1 MLTLDEIIK
10 GEEAIA
16 EACEEQ
22 ASMCD
27 LDDLY
32 ARNVAFEN
40 SKCAERHRQIVE
52 WLKELK
58 RLREK
63 DTNVILDNIKEEVK
77 TKIEQD
83 EFARSVFRHE
93 EKDNAKAEQCTG
105 RIMAYNNV
113 IKLIDRK
120 KVNGENDG

>member
-1 MLTLDEIIK
+1 MLSLDEVIR
-10 GEEAIA
+10 GEEAVA

-40 SKCAERHRQIVE
+40 SKCAERHRQIAE

-58 RLREK
+58 KLRGRE
-63 DTNVILDNIKEEVK
+63 TNAILDNIKEEIK

-93 EKDNAKAEQCTG
+93 EKDNAKVEQCTG
-105 RIMAYNNV
+105 SIMAYNNV
-113 IKLIDRK
+113 VKLIDRK
-120 KVNGENDG
+120 KVRVEND

>member
-1 MLTLDEIIK
+1 MLSLDEIIK

-27 LDDLY
+27 LTNLY
-32 ARNVAFEN
+32 ERNVAFEN
-40 SKCAERHRQIVE
+40 GKCAERHRQIVE

-63 DTNVILDNIKEEVK
+63 DTNAILDNIKEEIK
-77 TKIEQD
+77 TKIEQED
-83 EFARSVFRHE
+83 FAHSVFLHE
-93 EKDNAKAEQCTG
+93 EKDKIKAEWCVG
-105 RIMAYNNV
+105 KIKAYNNV

-120 KVNGENDG
+120 KVRD